1 MKKSYIIDG
10 NEAAAKSAYMFSEVC
25 GIYPITPA
33 TPMATLTDKWSA
45 KNKKNLFD
53 KNVKVVQMQSEAGAA
68 AFCHGSLQAGS
79 LSTTFTASQGLLLM
93 VPSMYKMAGEM
104 LPAVIHVAARSIA
117 THALS
122 IFGDHQDIYAVRQ
135 TGFCMLSSSSVK
147 DVYYLSAVAHL
158 SAIKGSLP
166 FVHFFDG
173 FRTSHELNKVN
184 LIDEESLI
192 SLIDK
197 EAVTNFKNRAL
208 NLGKNITRGTAQTA
222 DVYFQNT
229 EVRNKYYD
237 EMPDIVEKYMNEI
250 NKLAGTNYKPFQ
262 YHGSQ
267 KAKYLIIAMA
277 SVCEVIKQVIK
288 DLGEDYGLIEVHL
301 YRPFSAKH
309 LLKVLPQNIEKIAVL
324 DRTKEPG
331 SSGEPLY
338 LDIIETLKN
347 KNIEIYGGRYGL
359 SSKDVPPSHI
369 KAVFDN
375 LLKIKPKNHF
385 TIGIEDDI
393 TNLSLEIKPYQIQNN
408 FKEIKVFGFGSDGM
422 VSASKNLLKVLGENE
437 KTFVQGYFE
446 YDSKKSGGVTIS
458 HLRISNE
465 EINAP
470 YLLTSPDFVVIS
482 KDVYLSKYNCL
493 LGIRQNGKL
502 LISTSLNNEELN
514 NLISNENKKEI
525 KEKNIKVYT
534 CNLEE
539 INQKYSLQGKL
550 NNIICSYMIK
560 LLGGSSKEIES
571 FKEMIKKTYQNKG
584 EIIVDRNLK
593 AIEESTNCLLEFDTK
608 NLTFTQEP
616 KKELGLI
623 NEMLERKGDNLK
635 VSDFINHK
643 DGTYLGGSSA
653 SDKRKISSLV
663 PNWCKENC
671 IECNMCSFI
680 CPHAVIRPFSLTDN
694 DLIMSKIDKSE
705 TIPSMGEENKNF
717 FISVASSNC
726 TGCGLCQ
733 KVCPGKNGEKALVM
747 DKPND
752 RLERIS
758 EYLFNEHENQ
768 TNFNK
773 YTIKGVG
780 FQKPYFEFPGS
791 CAGCGQTAYI
801 KVLTELYGKN
811 MVIANATG
819 CSSIYGAS
827 LPITPYKIP
836 WINSL
841 FEDNAEF
848 GYGIHESYKEQ
859 RNKIKEI
866 MYKTKDEVDPIVK
879 ATYKE
884 WIDNMEDD
892 DITNAIKEKLEKM
905 NIPNE
910 LRELIDYIP
919 SRKVWILGGDGWAY
933 DIGYGGLD
941 HVLHSNENINVLVL
955 DTEVYSNTGG
965 QKSKSTHAAAIA
977 EFSSLGKKE
986 NKKDLFKIAS
996 CIPNV
1001 YVASI
1006 SMGANMMHTL
1016 KVFKEAYEHDGP
1028 SLIIAYSPCIEQ
1040 GIYGGL
1046 QNSIEEQ
1053 KLLVESGYNLLM
1065 RYLPKE
1071 NKYIV
1076 DGVEPD
1082 FTKYESIFKRELRYK
1097 NLENTSEENYNELF
1111 NKNLN
1116 NAISRYNYFKNLE
1129 NQEAKNE

>member
-93 VPSMYKMAGEM
+93 VPSMYKIAGEM

-147 DVYYLSAVAHL
+147 DAYYLSAVAHL

-437 KTFVQGYFE
+437 NTFVQGYFE

-514 NLISNENKKEI
+514 NLISNENKKELM
-525 KEKNIKVYT
+525 YT
-534 CNLEE
+534 L
-539 INQKYSLQGKL
+539 
-550 NNIICSYMIK
+550 
-560 LLGGSSKEIES
+560 
-571 FKEMIKKTYQNKG
+571 
-584 EIIVDRNLK
+584 
-593 AIEESTNCLLEFDTK
+593 
-608 NLTFTQEP
+608 
-616 KKELGLI
+616 
-623 NEMLERKGDNLK
+623 
-635 VSDFINHK
+635 
-643 DGTYLGGSSA
+643 
-653 SDKRKISSLV
+653 
-663 PNWCKENC
+663 
-671 IECNMCSFI
+671 
-680 CPHAVIRPFSLTDN
+680 
-694 DLIMSKIDKSE
+694 
-705 TIPSMGEENKNF
+705 
-717 FISVASSNC
+717 
-726 TGCGLCQ
+726 
-733 KVCPGKNGEKALVM
+733 
-747 DKPND
+747 
-752 RLERIS
+752 
-758 EYLFNEHENQ
+758 
-768 TNFNK
+768 
-773 YTIKGVG
+773 
-780 FQKPYFEFPGS
+780 
-791 CAGCGQTAYI
+791 
-801 KVLTELYGKN
+801 
-811 MVIANATG
+811 
-819 CSSIYGAS
+819 
-827 LPITPYKIP
+827 
-836 WINSL
+836 
-841 FEDNAEF
+841 
-848 GYGIHESYKEQ
+848 
-859 RNKIKEI
+859 
-866 MYKTKDEVDPIVK
+866 
-879 ATYKE
+879 
-884 WIDNMEDD
+884 
-892 DITNAIKEKLEKM
+892 
-905 NIPNE
+905 
-910 LRELIDYIP
+910 
-919 SRKVWILGGDGWAY
+919 
-933 DIGYGGLD
+933 
-941 HVLHSNENINVLVL
+941 
-955 DTEVYSNTGG
+955 
-965 QKSKSTHAAAIA
+965 
-977 EFSSLGKKE
+977 
-986 NKKDLFKIAS
+986 KDLLND
-996 CIPNV
+996 NV
-1001 YVASI
+1001 NLYI
-1006 SMGANMMHTL
+1006 
-1016 KVFKEAYEHDGP
+1016 F
-1028 SLIIAYSPCIEQ
+1028 
-1040 GIYGGL
+1040 
-1046 QNSIEEQ
+1046 
-1053 KLLVESGYNLLM
+1053 LLFLYRIVCHLSGW
-1065 RYLPKE
+1065 
-1071 NKYIV
+1071 
-1076 DGVEPD
+1076 
-1082 FTKYESIFKRELRYK
+1082 
-1097 NLENTSEENYNELF
+1097 
-1111 NKNLN
+1111 
-1116 NAISRYNYFKNLE
+1116 
-1129 NQEAKNE
+1129 